1 MPTDKI
7 HHYADINTLALILKH
22 RTIRFNRLDNVD
34 DITEGDAFSQLKLEK
49 FFFVSCWTY
58 DRNESL
64 PQWNMYTT
72 DMAGVRITL
81 PKKMFDYKPLIIP
94 KAYKNVIQQGSLISP
109 IPFEKIFGDNYF
121 VPPIFLNEDHF
132 GREVKYDPDFVQRKN
147 QAIKFDI
154 SPNGEINGQ
163 ISDPTGIAALKSPDW
178 EFQREY
184 RFVLFIV
191 PSLPASEDENFLEQ
205 FYKNIPNIVATS
217 LYKGK
222 GPDLEFFDVKLSQS
236 AIDNIKITTGPL
248 CNDGDYLTVEA
259 LLDKY
264 SFNGTI
270 MKSKFEGTIRKPIRQ

>member
-1 MPTDKI
+1 MPTDEI
-7 HHYADINTLALILKH
+7 HHYTDINTLALILKH
-22 RTIRFNRLDNVD
+22 QTIRFNCLDNVD

-72 DMAGVRITL
+72 DMAGIRVTL
-81 PKKMFDYKPLIIP
+81 PKKMFDYKPLIVP

-109 IPFEKIFGDNYF
+109 IPFERIFGGNYF
-121 VPPIFLNEDHF
+121 VLPIFLNEDHF
-132 GREVKYDPDFVQRKN
+132 GRKVEYDPNFVERKN
-147 QAIKFDI
+147 QAINLDV
-154 SPNGEINGQ
+154 SPTEFKGQ

-205 FYKNIPNIVATS
+205 FYKKIPDIVATS
-217 LYKGK
+217 LYKGQ
-222 GPDLEFFDVKLSQS
+222 GPDLAFFDVNLSQS
-236 AIDNIKITTGPL
+236 AIGCIKITTGPL
-248 CNDGDYLTVEA
+248 CTEGDYLTAEA
-259 LLDKY
+259 LLDKH
-264 SFNGTI
+264 SPNGTI
-270 MKSKFEGTIRKPIRQ
+270 VRSKFEGTIRKPRRN